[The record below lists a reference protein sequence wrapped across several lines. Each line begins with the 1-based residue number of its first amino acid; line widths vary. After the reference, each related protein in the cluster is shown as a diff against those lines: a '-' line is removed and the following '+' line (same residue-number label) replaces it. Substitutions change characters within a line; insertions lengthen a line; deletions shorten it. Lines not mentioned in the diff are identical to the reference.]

1 MDEIADM
8 LEILGENQ
16 FKSRAYRKVAR
27 ELFRL
32 ETDLRQLWREGRLRD
47 IPGVGAAIQ
56 GKLEEMLQT
65 GDLQYYQELSK
76 GTIRSGG
83 DAEGTGPG
91 TSNHGHIYRRQMTP

>member
-1 MDEIADM
+1 MDNKQAAILLDEIADM

-32 ETDLRQLWREGRLRD
+32 ETDLHQLWQEGRLRD

-56 GKLEEMLQT
+56 AKLE
-65 GDLQYYQELSK
+65 
-76 GTIRSGG
+76 
-83 DAEGTGPG
+83 
-91 TSNHGHIYRRQMTP
+91 